1 MSQTKVQL
9 VNPVD
14 GSIVAADLADDAITA
29 AKLADSAITTAK
41 LADDAVSL
49 AKLSA
54 SGTPSSS
61 NFLRGDNSFQP
72 ATVDTI
78 AFFGQQNSA
87 NSTSVPNATWTPITY
102 LGTNGVSQNTGSSWD
117 SDAGRFTVAAGQAGL
132 YLCFGQAGIDDIQRV
147 DVVYGSVAKNNATPV
162 YYVAERAMYSG
173 GSTPNT
179 IVGTSAYVSIENLAV
194 GDYVEFKVY
203 HNEGSTEPTE
213 YQQTMFGGYRIV
225 AT

>member
-87 NSTSVPNATWTPITY
+87 NSTSVPNNTWTPITY
-102 LGTNGVSQNTGSSWD
+102 LGTNGISQNTGSSWD
-117 SDAGRFTVAAGQAGL
+117 ANAGRFTVAAGQAGL
-132 YLCFGQAGIDDIQRV
+132 YVCFGQAAIDDVQRV
-147 DVVYGSVAKNNATPV
+147 DVVYGAVAKNDAYPV

-173 GSTPNT
+173 GSTPNVIT
-179 IVGTSAYVSIENLAV
+179 GTSAYVSIENLSV
-194 GDYVEFKVY
+194 GDYVEFKVF

>member
-87 NSTSVPNATWTPITY
+87 NSTSVATGTWTPITY
-102 LGTNGVSQNTGSSWD
+102 LGTNGISQNTGSSWD
-117 SDAGRFTVAAGQAGL
+117 SDAGRFTVASGQAGL
-132 YLCFGQAGIDDIQRV
+132 YVCFGQAGIDDIQRV

-179 IVGTSAYVSIENLAV
+179 VVGTSAYVSIENLAV

>member
-87 NSTSVPNATWTPITY
+87 NSTSVPTGTWTPITY
-102 LGTNGVSQNTGSSWD
+102 LGTNGISQNTGSSWD

-132 YLCFGQAGIDDIQRV
+132 YVCFGQAGIDDVQRV

-162 YYVAERAMYSG
+162 YYVAERSMYSG

-179 IVGTSAYVSIENLAV
+179 ITGTSAYVSIENLSV
-194 GDYVEFKVY
+194 GDYIEFKVY

>member
-87 NSTSVPNATWTPITY
+87 NSTSVATGTWTPITY
-102 LGTNGVSQNTGSSWD
+102 LGTNGISQNTGSSWD
-117 SDAGRFTVAAGQAGL
+117 SDAGRFTVASGQAGL
-132 YLCFGQAGIDDIQRV
+132 YVCFGQAGIDDLQRV

-162 YYVAERAMYSG
+162 YYVAERSIYSG
-173 GSTPNT
+173 GSTPNVVT
-179 IVGTSAYVSIENLAV
+179 GTSAYVSIENLAV

>member
-87 NSTSVPNATWTPITY
+87 NSTSVANGTWTPITY
-102 LGTNGVSQNTGSSWD
+102 LGTNGISQNTGSSWD
-117 SDAGRFTVAAGQAGL
+117 SDAGRFTVAAGQAGI
-132 YLCFGQAGIDDIQRV
+132 YVCFGQAGIDDVQRT
-147 DVVYGSVAKNNATPV
+147 DVVYGSVAKNDETPV
-162 YYVAERAMYSG
+162 YYVAERSLYSG
-173 GSTPNT
+173 GSTPNV
-179 IVGTSAYVSIENLAV
+179 ICGTSAYVSIVNLAV

-213 YQQTMFGGYRIV
+213 YQQTMFGGYRIL